1 MLPRLAKSASAPTSA
16 TSTSS
21 PGILIADDESAILD
35 FLRRGLG
42 LYGFTVWTAKN
53 GKEAIE
59 IYKANRQDIAAVLL
73 DVLMPDQDG
82 PSTLGLLRTIDP
94 DVRCCFMS
102 GDLGQ
107 YTQDELLAGGA
118 AHVLFKPFPLSEV
131 AQVLQLMASGYET
144 RVA

>member
-1 MLPRLAKSASAPTSA
+1 MLPRLAKSASTSA

-21 PGILIADDESAILD
+21 SGILIADDESAILD
-35 FLRRGLG
+35 FLRRGLS

-53 GKEAIE
+53 GVEAVE
-59 IYKANRQDIAAVLL
+59 IYKAHREDIAAVLL

-82 PSTLGLLRTIDP
+82 PSTLGVLRTIDP

-102 GDLGQ
+102 GDLGR
-107 YTQDELLAGGA
+107 YTQDELLTAGA
-118 AHVLFKPFPLSEV
+118 ARVLFKPFPLSEV
-131 AQVLQLMASGYET
+131 AQVLQVMVSSYET

>member
-1 MLPRLAKSASAPTSA
+1 MLPRLAKSVSAPTSA
-16 TSTSS
+16 TSASS

-102 GDLGQ
+102 GDLGR

>member
-1 MLPRLAKSASAPTSA
+1 MLPRLAKSAPTSA
-16 TSTSS
+16 TSAPS
-21 PGILIADDESAILD
+21 PGVLIADDESAILD

-53 GKEAIE
+53 GKEAVE
-59 IYKANRQDIAAVLL
+59 IYKANRQGIAAVLL

-82 PSTLGLLRTIDP
+82 PSTLGVLRTIAP
-94 DVRCCFMS
+94 DIRCCFMS

-118 AHVLFKPFPLSEV
+118 AHVLSKPFPLSEV
-131 AQVLQLMASGYET
+131 ARILQLMASGYET

>member
-1 MLPRLAKSASAPTSA
+1 MLPRLAKSAPTSA
-16 TSTSS
+16 TSTST

-35 FLRRGLG
+35 FLKRGLS

-53 GKEAIE
+53 GKEAID
-59 IYKANRQDIAAVLL
+59 IYKTHRESIAAVLL

-82 PSTLGLLRTIDP
+82 PSTLGLLRTIAP
-94 DVRCCFMS
+94 DIRCCFMS
-102 GDLGQ
+102 GDLGR
-107 YTQDELLAGGA
+107 YTQEELLAGGA

>member
-1 MLPRLAKSASAPTSA
+1 MLPRLAKSTPSA
-16 TSTSS
+16 TTSVSS

-35 FLRRGLG
+35 FLRRGLS

-59 IYKANRQDIAAVLL
+59 IYRANRQAIAAVLL

-82 PSTLGLLRTIDP
+82 PSTLGVLRTIDP
-94 DVRCCFMS
+94 DLRCCFMS

-107 YTQDELLAGGA
+107 HTQEELLAAGA
-118 AHVLFKPFPLSEV
+118 SHMLFKPFPLSEV
-131 AQVLQLMASGYET
+131 AQVLQMMVSGYET